1 VPDFKIRT
9 ASSGWVS
16 PDDIRTKSEYIYR
29 QNTKFIAS
37 DPENDDN
44 FGYSVDL
51 SSYGTTAIVGAYQE
65 DTSPNIGN
73 GAAYIFTRSATYPN
87 AWTQQ
92 QKLVASDPATND
104 YFGFSVALS
113 GDDDFGNT
121 AIVSASQEDTSPNTN
136 QGAAYVFTRS
146 GTTWTQ
152 QAKLLASDAAS
163 SDLFG
168 SSVDLSSD
176 GNTALIGASGEDTS
190 PNTDNGAS
198 YIFTRSISTWTQQQ
212 KLLASDATGGDLF
225 GISTALSLDG
235 NTAIVGAHLETTSPN
250 TYQGAAYVFT
260 RSGTT
265 WTQQQKL
272 LASDAV
278 HEDSFGYSIA
288 LSSDGNTALIGAPD
302 ENTSPNINQGAAYV
316 FTRSGTTWTQQAKL
330 LASDPATHDY
340 FGSSVDLSSDGNIAL
355 IGAPNKTYDG
365 AAYIFTRSG
374 STWTQQ
380 QKMLASDSDAV
391 YPADNF
397 GCSVALSSNTAG
409 NFYLGPGAEITAL
422 IGAFDEDTS
431 PNTDNGAAYI
441 FEPNDWARVN
451 VVSVNNGGT
460 WSVGYSLP
468 PGAPTLTVSNVG
480 SMYTLAWNRPLSY
493 FDITGYSLQIAQSPF
508 SEASWSILGDPGLS
522 RSWTFY
528 QPSGLTITNYYRVA
542 AKTQYVTGP
551 YSNSLLV
558 FTV

>member
-1 VPDFKIRT
+1 VSDFKVKT
-9 ASSGWVS
+9 ASSGWVY
-16 PDDIRTKSEYIYR
+16 PVELRTKSASVLYR
-29 QNTKFIAS
+29 QSF
-37 DPENDDN
+37 
-44 FGYSVDL
+44 
-51 SSYGTTAIVGAYQE
+51 
-65 DTSPNIGN
+65 
-73 GAAYIFTRSATYPN
+73 
-87 AWTQQ
+87 
-92 QKLVASDPATND
+92 KLLASDPADNEV
-104 YFGFSVALS
+104 FGASVALS

-250 TYQGAAYVFT
+250 TY
-260 RSGTT
+260 
-265 WTQQQKL
+265 
-272 LASDAV
+272 
-278 HEDSFGYSIA
+278 
-288 LSSDGNTALIGAPD
+288 
-302 ENTSPNINQGAAYV
+302 QGAAYV